1 MYYSWNIDVSML
13 TLMKQIPIKI
23 PLGFFESE
31 KAILKINQKNKPE
44 KIGKTFEN
52 EELIAPLIFY

>member
-1 MYYSWNIDVSML
+1 ML

-31 KAILKINQKNKPE
+31 KAILKINQKNKLE